1 VVVYILGSAGQTLSQ
16 NKDAQRRFEEAIGAI
31 TNTNPV
37 IETVEL
43 LSEKQG
49 EEEKIDVPEGQNL
62 YRVTLRLDTEYCSDQ
77 CINSVEEA
85 VKFLNAYYA
94 SGNKDIAGFSYVR
107 SDTEEGPTEGPTSGT
122 TSSTVTAIA
131 VTFIVVAFL
140 GLFVVG
146 GVLVGKKRK
155 VIRAKI
161 FYPGQS
167 QVDDSTH
174 DRSPPNKKRK
184 VAQTDLAS
192 GTLVSSTEESSITAS
207 CASGDYI
214 RDGSKAAKMEGSSKI
229 TWADYKVPVGDSPG
243 HDPSD
248 VAVVSQIGKDSR
260 KWNYLHYS
268 AVRNPEI
275 MRGLLEKCRGDDS
288 KKWDVNTPGPGGY
301 TPLMLAVTQKSSDS
315 FPLPSRS
322 SSSSESSGEHTEHN
336 GLLFSPMTKAMQF
349 VPHSDTSSPSGSFT
363 GSPFNCSV
371 DVLISTRVKLDATN
385 DYGRTGLHLA
395 AVCARGDYVKKLLA
409 AGANPNVQDNWGQS
423 ALHAAIGAAAEGAFQ
438 MLLDFPKTDINLKS
452 DGGITPLMDAVK
464 TTNMYMVK
472 QLVKKN
478 ADISLADY
486 EGRIHL

>member
-1 VVVYILGSAGQTLSQ
+1 MRSGFPETPVATTSPSSSCFHFLSFLLLPHFSISLFLQYLLYILFSFSVL
-16 NKDAQRRFEEAIGAI
+16 
-31 TNTNPV
+31 P
-37 IETVEL
+37 
-43 LSEKQG
+43 
-49 EEEKIDVPEGQNL
+49 
-62 YRVTLRLDTEYCSDQ
+62 VTLL
-77 CINSVEEA
+77 
-85 VKFLNAYYA
+85 L
-94 SGNKDIAGFSYVR
+94 
-107 SDTEEGPTEGPTSGT
+107 
-122 TSSTVTAIA
+122 
-131 VTFIVVAFL
+131 
-140 GLFVVG
+140 
-146 GVLVGKKRK
+146 
-155 VIRAKI
+155 I
-161 FYPGQS
+161 FY
-167 QVDDSTH
+167 TC
-174 DRSPPNKKRK
+174 R
-184 VAQTDLAS
+184 
-192 GTLVSSTEESSITAS
+192 AS

-371 DVLISTRVKLDATN
+371 DVLLSTRVKLDATN

-438 MLLDFPKTDINLKS
+438 VS
-452 DGGITPLMDAVK
+452 
-464 TTNMYMVK
+464 
-472 QLVKKN
+472 
-478 ADISLADY
+478 
-486 EGRIHL
+486 